1 MKRIDA
7 IIFKN
12 DRNEVYYIVED
23 IVGMALARD
32 KAVRDIKKMIINNYK
47 DYRVEFIT
55 KEVD

>member
-1 MKRIDA
+1 MKRKDA

>member
-1 MKRIDA
+1 MKRMDA

-12 DRNEVYYIVED
+12 DRNEVYYIVKD

-32 KAVRDIKKMIINNYK
+32 KAVSDIKKMIINNYK